1 MAYDNGIHVKKHA
14 TLEANNKHN
23 PSNAQH
29 KLKNNKLNHV
39 HEYGK
44 GEIISPFPSPK
55 PACHRLGLV
64 PHRVICAE
72 GDQMLLFELLTTAAW

>member
-14 TLEANNKHN
+14 PVTHTTNNT
-23 PSNAQH
+23 SNARSQQQTQPQQRTAQTKNH
-29 KLKNNKLNHV
+29 KLINHV

-44 GEIISPFPSPK
+44 GEKISPFPSPK

-72 GDQMLLFELLTTAAW
+72 GD